1 MSNFEQTVPDDEKLL
16 VDQTNNIQFDNAS
29 LPFYVIVDGY
39 PNINYGTD
47 HGLIV
52 VSNNL
57 TDEIVATFTGDLNEE
72 DASRELSYNLVDGE
86 NLQFGPGLMYS
97 IVLEK
102 FFTKEN
108 VRKSLT
114 MTVTW
119 YKFKVETIEGL
130 EIKKFDREILLE
142 TSPTYPLLLVA
153 AEPEAE
159 EEEETGESTE
169 EEESSQSIEKVL
181 KDVKEKNQ
189 KALTAESTKAL
200 EEIKAGDETVV
211 KSLKLFKGEINEKT
225 GYLELTIEG
234 TTVLVPTGGA
244 VTTIA
249 DEQAFNALKSLLT
262 SSGFEIKR
270 SKETNTNSGALN
282 RSFKITYYL
291 QVAKSKRRYKA
302 ALAESSLEAL
312 MAFDKVCSILLT
324 EPYLYCNDAEE
335 AKEELNKIQKA
346 LSKNVLPVFYQN
358 LEVGI
363 FGQSHVDN
371 LGVPNYTDQVQ
382 RGLVDFVNREKV
394 ESGSTIEG
402 AIQVITGL
410 AEIAGGIALIGSL
423 IGTVFGVGTVGLGVK
438 TLSEGAY
445 KWAKGYPDAAHNIER
460 VNKGIK
466 ELSKY
471 LGKNKLYYSPDE
483 YIRVAG
489 SLIAVNESPE
499 ELSKNLNR
507 LLQQN
512 VKKFGDSKE
521 INNLINVLSNKFYP
535 VFPSFT
541 HFRKLSYDIGTGSK
555 LQELL
560 SERKTTKTEVEE
572 PLNFYSQEISGRGLY
587 DYLYFILA
595 FPFSHK
601 GLDKSE
607 FDQIFSVTKGDINH
621 YSINR
626 SVKWLAYNESRADTT
641 PISDDLDYDT
651 LLNIQTIQIRKWN
664 NKTIGLLKKGKWL
677 FYHQES
683 LTKTSVVRDF
693 AQDLLGQIT
702 GTKNTNIPFSYD
714 RDNIVGEDFYK
725 LFFEKNREKIKAD
738 QQKKI
743 NYLLAVK
750 AALLEQVIAANAE
763 HFYKTPELRKYVES
777 FSNASIFEIMDESA
791 YPDIDLPKVDS
802 FFKKTKKLN
811 PAFYYFNPTLNTN
824 IEDSKIIKVLKSSN
838 DFKKKVREGIV
849 ASQPLNLNNRK
860 IDERELLNKSQ
871 LISFSE
877 LSLDNLPTNGY
888 PENQA
893 KIVSEGDDESNKIS
907 VNQNGVINSSNASQ
921 IKTPRLKI
929 DISSF
934 NNEKELKGYIAS
946 FQSSIEAT
954 RKEVEALPKMFGSKN
969 FSKLETSLTEGL
981 KVKNPNGDVKA
992 WLEDLGKNLQI
1003 GQDLDKY
1010 SSIDSLT
1017 DLYKKSYADFFST
1030 KGMQNAFPT
1039 FRLYIVEED
1048 AMFSGKLTA
1057 YDDFYSYA
1065 SVIGFDVNI
1074 DRELAASTAAIQLQ
1088 NVSGILDGTKK
1099 EVLRDVD
1106 VNRREIDSKNDDK
1119 YEALVESIVLRPG
1132 INVQL
1137 RAGYE
1142 NDTKDLDIL
1151 ISGRISDI
1159 SHGSDGMTTNI
1170 IVQSYGVELEQQIK
1184 SSTTTDKDK
1193 FDKYYTTHQLLG
1205 SLMLSPELKHFGR
1218 IKVGKIFQT
1227 GEDREISIDVKDY
1240 SNQSS
1245 FTLDYTTSFLSKLSE
1260 NGHIL
1265 ALGVAILPGAFKL
1278 GGKLI
1283 SKFGF
1288 TRSIAAA
1295 ISRGANLT
1303 NQFFG
1308 KYSNFVLSTLSQ
1320 AKLVKFL
1327 GKSLGVGATKLTK
1340 FKSTLGLVPEKALNS
1355 LLTNL
1360 RNGVELT
1367 AANKETLKRV
1377 LGRLDDSVINGVDD
1391 LLGASASGAARNEA
1405 YIMSHILQEQGML
1418 FSGIRN
1424 YSFSALGTARTA
1436 LINAHNIRAME
1447 LLSPASGLFN
1457 GIAGWGSRAFSYTLN
1472 SAAVGL
1478 ATIGSLSLIPLMIDT
1493 INIGWEAAKGAAS
1506 DLYEELFESKKDDT
1520 LKIMLS
1526 PQDDNLFPPAPSTY
1540 LVSKKD
1546 RGQWPAISAHI
1557 KNFTREYLNALAFN
1571 VPYMVSGYA
1580 GWESLKSEP
1589 YAKAKLKELKQLFDT
1604 RLVIEDA
1611 ENEYVLKE
1619 QTIFKVFHE
1628 MSLRHP
1634 GYIYGARPYGRSMEY
1649 RMFFGLPNQNYWA
1662 NDITTVDA
1670 IRLNQIIKDLTNNN
1684 FLLSAETCKSLYS
1697 GAWESFS
1704 KMNERRRFYKSY
1716 LRQSYP
1722 RFEKPGDVLEGHEV
1736 VDYVNNNPRPSY
1748 KAAMAV
1754 HKRTNS
1760 LIEIKEEQV
1769 RKIITKHAMDEY
1781 LEKTKN
1787 RFVPFRKMHSLN
1799 SDKNIVSNSVTVSS
1813 HDVINTVTVYY
1824 HDTFSNN
1831 AEGKYSLQ
1839 MAANTAIKQNNVRE
1853 KAVTNPRIIGPSNAY
1868 RYGIGELLYGARKLY
1883 TGSVL
1888 VLGNTKINPWDV
1900 VILNDNVNR
1909 MHGPLE
1915 VKSVTHTFN
1924 HQTGFL
1930 TNVEVNALVAS
1941 GEDMLT
1947 YPAVTNSILAE
1958 AREKMYADYSS
1969 KIAFESANTDSK
1981 IYKEIIRKIVAQKFP
1996 RSEYGKDLTDEL
2008 EKFYIQKLDENVKAA
2023 AVNDEPVFLQDII
2036 SGNATLPE
2044 SLKSRIESISG
2055 TALTATIGLGL
2066 GEAGI
2071 AATFGRTPGIT
2082 NLRSPI
2088 GWGFAALT
2096 GLFSALYLNSDSA
2109 LRGIESSLK
2118 SGNLGKNLFR
2128 PILFSK
2134 ISNQNLIEVYPIVK
2148 DGKPLLTG
2156 GFENIPADQTYK
2168 NVIGNIFSMVSDGY
2182 KGYLEAEAQIDAG
2195 GATSVLD
2202 WEDEDDFIEVKRGKA
2217 FELFGKSKNAISK
2230 EIYHYG
2236 LKK

>member
-1 MSNFEQTVPDDEKLL
+1 MSNIENAEGNQLVIDE
-16 VDQTNNIQFDNAS
+16 TNNIEFDKS
-29 LPFYVIVDGY
+29 LTFYINLTNY
-39 PNINYGTD
+39 QNIDYVND
-47 HGLIV
+47 NGLIL

-57 TDEIVATFTGDLNEE
+57 TDEIVGLIVGDNVNENDILNEL
-72 DASRELSYNLVDGE
+72 AYNLVEGR
-86 NLQFGPGLMYS
+86 NLFYGPTVDYDIIKLQN
-97 IVLEK
+97 L
-102 FFTKEN
+102 FTNEN

-114 MTVTW
+114 ISVTW
-119 YKFKVETIEGL
+119 YEFKVTNTTIKEFVRET
-130 EIKKFDREILLE
+130 LLE
-142 TSPTYPLLLVA
+142 TSPTYPLLLVV
-153 AEPEAE
+153 AEPGAE
-159 EEEETGESTE
+159 EEESGESTE
-169 EEESSQSIEKVL
+169 EDESSQNIEKVL
-181 KDVKEKNQ
+181 KGVKEKNQ
-189 KALTAESTKAL
+189 KALVAETTKSL
-200 EEIKAGDETVV
+200 KEIKAKDEKVAAN
-211 KSLKLFKGEINEKT
+211 LKLFNGKINEKT
-225 GYLELTIEG
+225 GYLELTVKG
-234 TTVLVPTGGA
+234 TTTTDPESGSITVLSNET
-244 VTTIA
+244 
-249 DEQAFNALKSLLT
+249 AFKALKNLLA
-262 SSGFEIKR
+262 SSGFEIK
-270 SKETNTNSGALN
+270 NSREENLSVSPFN
-282 RSFKITYYL
+282 RSFKQTYYF
-291 QVAKSKRRYKA
+291 QVSKSKTRYRA
-302 ALAESSLEAL
+302 QLAESSLEAL
-312 MAFDKVCSILLT
+312 MAFDKICSMLLT
-324 EPYLYCNDAEE
+324 EPYLYCENAEE
-335 AKEELNKIQKA
+335 AKEELNKVQKA

-363 FGQSHVDN
+363 FGESHADN

-382 RGLVDFVNREKV
+382 RGLIDFVNREKV
-394 ESGSTIEG
+394 EAGSAIEG
-402 AIQVITGL
+402 SIKMITGA
-410 AEIAGGIALIGSL
+410 AEIAGGFFLIGSL
-423 IGTVFGVGTVGLGVK
+423 IGTVFGVATMGLGAS
-438 TLSEGAY
+438 TLIEGWN
-445 KWAKGYPDAAHNIER
+445 KIWNGYPNAAHNIER
-460 VNKGIK
+460 INKGIK
-466 ELSKY
+466 ELSSY

-483 YIRVAG
+483 YVRVAS
-489 SLIAVNESPE
+489 SLIKINERPE

-535 VFPSFT
+535 AFPSFT

-560 SERKTTKTEVEE
+560 SERRSTKTEVKE
-572 PLNFYSQEISGRGLY
+572 PLNFYSKEISGRGLY
-587 DYLYFILA
+587 DYLYFLLA
-595 FPFSHK
+595 FPYSFK
-601 GLDKSE
+601 GWDASE
-607 FDQIFSVTKGDINH
+607 FDQIFFVTKEDKNH
-621 YSINR
+621 YTVKPSI
-626 SVKWLAYNESRADTT
+626 KWLAYNESRAETN
-641 PISDDLDYDT
+641 PKSDDVDYDT
-651 LLNIQTIQIRKWN
+651 LLNIQTIEIRKWN
-664 NKTIGLLKKGKWL
+664 QNTIGKLKEGKWL
-677 FYHQES
+677 FYQKNILTEASVSTNFSIS
-683 LTKTSVVRDF
+683 LRDIFKNNKTISFPFD
-693 AQDLLGQIT
+693 
-702 GTKNTNIPFSYD
+702 NNNNI
-714 RDNIVGEDFYK
+714 GEDFYK
-725 LFFEKNREKIKAD
+725 LFFEKNREQLKED

-763 HFYKTPELRKYVES
+763 YFYKTPELRKYVES
-777 FSNASIFEIMDESA
+777 FSNASIFEIMDDSA
-791 YPDIDLPKVDS
+791 YPDIDLPKIDS
-802 FFKKTKKLN
+802 IFKQTKKMN

-824 IEDSKIIKVLKSSN
+824 IADNKVIKVLKSSK
-838 DFKKKVREGIV
+838 DFKEKVREGIV

-860 IDERELLNKSQ
+860 IDERELLNKNQ
-871 LISFSE
+871 IISFSE

-888 PENQA
+888 PENQS
-893 KIVSEGDDESNKIS
+893 KIVSEGDDESNEVK
-907 VNQNGVINSSNASQ
+907 VNRNGVINSNNTSQ

-934 NNEKELKGYIAS
+934 NNENELNKYVKS
-946 FQSSIEAT
+946 FQSSITAT
-954 RKEVEALPKMFGSKN
+954 RKEVENLPKMFGNKN
-969 FSKLETSLTEGL
+969 FSKLETSLTESL
-981 KVKNPNGDVKA
+981 KVNNPNGDVKN
-992 WLEDLGKNLQI
+992 WLENLGKNLQI
-1003 GQDLDKY
+1003 GENLEKY
-1010 SSIDSLT
+1010 SSIDSLKE
-1017 DLYKKSYADFFST
+1017 LYEKSYADFFST

-1106 VNRREIDSKNDDK
+1106 VDRREIDSKNDDK
-1119 YEALVESIVLRPG
+1119 YEALIESIVLRPG

-1184 SSTTTDKDK
+1184 ASTTSDKDK

-1245 FTLDYTTSFLSKLSE
+1245 FTLEYTTSFLSKLSE

-1265 ALGVAILPGAFKL
+1265 ALGVAVLPGVFKL
-1278 GGKLI
+1278 GGKLVG
-1283 SKFGF
+1283 KFGF

-1320 AKLVKFL
+1320 AKYIKFL
-1327 GKSLGVGATKLTK
+1327 GKRLGVGTQRIVTGGKNVIL
-1340 FKSTLGLVPEKALNS
+1340 PEVNAV
-1355 LLTNL
+1355 LTNL
-1360 RNGVELT
+1360 KNGVELT
-1367 AANKETLKRV
+1367 EANLTTLARIREA
-1377 LGRLDDSVINGVDD
+1377 LGPQALKSIND
-1391 LLGASASGAARNEA
+1391 LIGSSASAAIRNETQ
-1405 YIMSHILQEQGML
+1405 IMSYILRNEGMI
-1418 FSGIRN
+1418 FSGVRN
-1424 YSFSALGTARTA
+1424 YSFSALGNARTA
-1436 LINAHNIRAME
+1436 MINLNNTYIMNTLAATAPR
-1447 LLSPASGLFN
+1447 
-1457 GIAGWGSRAFSYTLN
+1457 GILRGIGAWSSRAFSYTLN
-1472 SAAVGL
+1472 STAVGL

-1493 INIGWEAAKGAAS
+1493 INNTWEAVKGAAS

-1546 RGQWPAISAHI
+1546 RGPWPAISAHI
-1557 KNFTREYLNALAFN
+1557 KNFTKEYLNALAFN

-1589 YAKAKLKELKQLFDT
+1589 YAEAKLKELKQLFDT
-1604 RLVIEDA
+1604 RLVIEDS

-1670 IRLNQIIKDLTNNN
+1670 IRLNQIIKDLTKNN

-1704 KMNERRRFYKSY
+1704 KMNERRRFYNSY
-1716 LRQSYP
+1716 LDSSRANYGQKS
-1722 RFEKPGDVLEGHEV
+1722 RRVKE
-1736 VDYVNNNPRPSY
+1736 
-1748 KAAMAV
+1748 
-1754 HKRTNS
+1754 RTDS
-1760 LIEIKEEQV
+1760 TIKISNEQI

-1883 TGSVL
+1883 TGSIL

-1930 TNVEVNALVAS
+1930 TNVEINALVAS

-1969 KIAFESANTDSK
+1969 KIAFESANSDDK
-1981 IYKEIIRKIVAQKFP
+1981 IYKKIIRKIVAQKFP
-1996 RSEYGKDLTDEL
+1996 RSRYGEDLTNEL
-2008 EKFYIQKLDENVKAA
+2008 ERFYIQKLDENIKAA
-2023 AVNDEPVFLQDII
+2023 AANDEPVFLQDII

-2044 SLKSRIESISG
+2044 SLKRRIESISG

-2071 AATFGRTPGIT
+2071 AATFGRSPGIT

-2109 LRGIESSLK
+2109 LRGVESSLK

-2148 DGKPLLTG
+2148 DGKPLLSG

-2202 WEDEDDFIEVKRGKA
+2202 WDDEDDFIEVKRGKA
-2217 FELFGKSKNAISK
+2217 FEVFGKSKNAISK

-2236 LKK
+2236 LKE